1 MTAEIIEID
10 PKPVM
15 PALSLEDALHR
26 HQVLADYVH
35 QFLREGTDYGRIPGC
50 AKPTLLKPG
59 AEKLIRLFGLTLQF
73 DLVASHVDWQQG
85 LFAYHYRCAL
95 SRRGLAIAAGDGCC
109 NSRER
114 KFLRQIQEG
123 KQTVFD
129 LQNTICKMAQKRA
142 MLAATLVATS
152 GSEFFAQDL
161 EERVPASA
169 SHRKPKRR
177 SA

>member
-15 PALSLEDALHR
+15 PALSVEDALQR

-35 QFLREGTDYGRIPGC
+35 QLLREGIDYGRIPGC
-50 AKPTLLKPG
+50 SKPTLLKPG

-73 DLVASHVDWQQG
+73 DLISSHVEWQQG
-85 LFAYHYRCAL
+85 LFAYHYRCQL
-95 SRRGLAIAAGDGCC
+95 SRRGLSVAAGDGCC

-114 KFLRQIQEG
+114 KFLRQIQDG

-161 EERVPASA
+161 EEQASA
-169 SHRKPKRR
+169 KQPQLKQRRR